1 MLQRYP
7 FSLSCRNSLWCTLEL
22 RTHFFNPVHSFDPI
36 SQVEPL
42 PPLAVEPLLPAE
54 PVKTEVD
61 LLDVLLVGV
70 ALAVAFIVLGTFAAT
85 IFLLT
90 HRSPGL
96 NPKVLEDAMTKNAF
110 FIVPTQFV
118 IYIAIMGFMALL
130 VWGRHK
136 TSLAEAVHWN
146 LPIRRRIWM
155 FSLLAGIALA
165 LVSDLGE
172 VALHRWIPD
181 TLPITEFFKDR
192 PSALLL
198 GAFGILV
205 APLMEELLF
214 RGFLYPALAR
224 WTGTVVSIIITASAF
239 TLLHGAQLGYSW
251 APLLLIFVVGVTL
264 TVTRA
269 RTNSVATCVI
279 VHMTYNFVLLLQTY
293 FLTHGFRQMQGI

>member
-1 MLQRYP
+1 M
-7 FSLSCRNSLWCTLEL
+7 
-22 RTHFFNPVHSFDPI
+22 HSFDPI
-36 SQVEPL
+36 SQADPL
-42 PPLAVEPLLPAE
+42 PPMAMEPLQAAE
-54 PVKTEVD
+54 PEKTEID

-70 ALAVAFIVLGTFAAT
+70 AMAMAFLILGSVAAALFIF
-85 IFLLT
+85 T
-90 HRSPGL
+90 HRSSGL
-96 NPKVLEDAMTKNAF
+96 NPKVLEDALAKNAF

-118 IYIAIMGFMALL
+118 IYLTIIGFMALL

-146 LPIRRRIWM
+146 VPARPRVWGFALIT
-155 FSLLAGIALA
+155 GTALA
-165 LVSDLGE
+165 LISDIGE
-172 VALHRWIPD
+172 VVLHRWIPES
-181 TLPITEFFKDR
+181 LPITEFFKDR

-224 WTGTVVSIIITASAF
+224 WTGATASLIITASAF

-251 APLLLIFVVGVTL
+251 APLLLIFVVGLTL
-264 TVTRA
+264 TVTRM
-269 RTNSVATCVI
+269 RTNSVAICVV

-293 FLTHGFRQMQGI
+293 IATHGFRQLQGI